1 MNALALGLQTKELS
15 RYENI
20 WEDVLL
26 TVKEVLRNPQ
36 TYDAYF
42 GQSKLLRI
50 EDKKAVISSRNEII
64 AEIVEEHY
72 GTLILN
78 ILNQKAKLN
87 ISEIAFETVAF
98 EQTIKPTTPQVPTP
112 FIEEKQPETEVINIH
127 QFYDEYRFDSFVVGD
142 SNQMA
147 YHAALSVA
155 EAPGMTSFNP
165 LTIYGKTGLGKTHL
179 MQAIGHFAKEE
190 NTAEKVYY
198 ITAFDFLQ
206 RFMDFLHTKRDIP
219 AFHKEFED
227 VDILLI
233 DDIQFL
239 AKKDK
244 TQECFYT
251 IFSKLINMNK
261 QIILTSDRLP
271 EEIPHMQE
279 RLISKFKSGLTVD
292 IKPPKLKTRM
302 SILKKKANS
311 DNVQLSNEVLKFMAS
326 QVTTNVRAL
335 EGLFTKVLAH
345 SIFAN
350 KEMDIDSV
358 KELLSD
364 FNRERKER
372 ITIELIQST
381 VAEYFEI
388 SSNQLRAHTRK
399 RTVAYPR
406 NIAIYLSRTLTKQ
419 ALRTIGLQFG
429 GRDYSTVIYACKKIE
444 EEIKNNQETSKI
456 VDQLKAIIAG

>member
-1 MNALALGLQTKELS
+1 MALGVQNREVS

-20 WEDVLL
+20 WSDVLL
-26 TVKEVLRNPQ
+26 TVKEVLKNPQ

-42 GQSKLLRI
+42 GQSQLLRI
-50 EDKKAVISSRNEII
+50 EEKKAVISSRNEII
-64 AEIVEEHY
+64 AEVVEEHY
-72 GTLILN
+72 GSLILN
-78 ILNQKAKLN
+78 ILKRKAKLD
-87 ISEIAFETVAF
+87 ISEIHFETVALPP
-98 EQTIKPTTPQVPTP
+98 KPI
-112 FIEEKQPETEVINIH
+112 IEVVKPVEKKQEEIHHETEVVNIH
-127 QFYDEYRFDSFVVGD
+127 QFYDEYRFENFVVGD

-179 MQAIGHFAKEE
+179 MQAIGHFAKDE
-190 NTAEKVYY
+190 NTADKVYY

-350 KEMDIDSV
+350 KEMDIEAV
-358 KELLSD
+358 KELLTD

-372 ITIELIQST
+372 ITIELIQNT
-381 VAEYFEI
+381 VAEFFEI
-388 SSNQLRAHTRK
+388 SANQLRAHTRK
-399 RTVAYPR
+399 RAVAYPR

-444 EEIKNNQETSKI
+444 EEIAQKQETSKI